1 MPKIL
6 IVEDDVGLSKMVRDW
21 LTFEHHM
28 VETANNGRD
37 GLERLQVYEYDLVI
51 LDWELPEMTGVEIL
65 RELRGRGSMTPV
77 LMLTGK
83 SSVNDKEEG
92 LDAGADD
99 YLTKPFHMK
108 ELSARVRSVLRRAG
122 GNVANVLKVR
132 DMELDPSSF
141 RATRGGK
148 EIQLLPKEF
157 AMLEFLMRHVNQVF
171 SAEALLSRVWASESE
186 VTVDAVSTCI
196 KRLRKKIDL
205 PDTDSFIRTV
215 HGVGYKVES

>member
-1 MPKIL
+1 M
-6 IVEDDVGLSKMVRDW
+6 EDDVGLSKMVRDW

-37 GLERLQVYEYDLVI
+37 GLEKLQVYEYDLVI
-51 LDWELPEMTGVEIL
+51 LDWELPEVTGVEIL
-65 RELRGRGSMTPV
+65 RQIRGRGSNMPV

-108 ELSARVRSVLRRAG
+108 ELSARVRSCLRRAG
-122 GNVANVLKVR
+122 GNVANVLKVK
-132 DMELDPSSF
+132 DVELDPASF
-141 RATRGGK
+141 RVTRGGK

-186 VTVDAVSTCI
+186 ATVDAVSTCI
-196 KRLRKKIDL
+196 KRLRKKIDQ